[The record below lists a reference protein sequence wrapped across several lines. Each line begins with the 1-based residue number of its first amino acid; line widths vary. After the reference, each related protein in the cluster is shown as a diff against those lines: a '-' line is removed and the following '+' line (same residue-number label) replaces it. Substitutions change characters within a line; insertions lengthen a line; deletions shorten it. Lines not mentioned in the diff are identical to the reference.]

1 LSEQSQW
8 MLMFS
13 LGPVQPWIEQARK
26 ARDLWLGSLL
36 LSTLMEAA
44 MAGIQGEFVFPTVRT
59 VGKTPDIPNKY
70 VALFNS
76 AREAEEAA
84 GISTRHMKKYWEG
97 ICQDVLDHIVQ
108 KHGDQKTMEIWQR
121 QTQFER
127 LFEIYW
133 AITPDPLST
142 YEEWLGRAE
151 QMLGARKRL
160 RNFQAQN
167 EPGEKSAISGE
178 REVLHWQQADGA
190 SMKQFWIDMAAGRPR
205 DIDATGGERL
215 DSIDVIKRFA
225 TIAEAIKQKR
235 AFPSTSSIAT
245 APFVEQLLTHV
256 PAASLP
262 ETTQRWDSVLDRW
275 NTATQVS
282 SLRKPAEATED
293 IPFLAYLGEQAAFS
307 ARKWLLRLD
316 GDLYFPAIF
325 APRRMEKDYEITD
338 QRVVERGKEALRRLR
353 NTVSEMDIA
362 RPTPYYGVIQM
373 DGDHMGKLLGTAN
386 GKEKHKQISQ
396 ALSTFAH
403 TVALPLV
410 EDAYPARLI
419 YAGGDDVLAFAP
431 LARERREADQPA
443 TILELV
449 EMLQTRYTNIVSA
462 VLPPSHKGTER
473 RRATAS
479 TGIAI
484 AHHYTSLSYVLRS
497 ARAAEQAAK
506 RRYGRNAL
514 VVTLLRRSGEQTQ
527 VGCHWHYPQ
536 VTDPDGQPIRLFMC
550 FYTLFKKDIL
560 SPKCVHLLLAE
571 APALVG
577 LPDEAQVSEVKRIL
591 LRQLDLCG
599 QSDEEKAK
607 LKKDM
612 GEQAGRLVALA
623 RAMDQGT
630 DRHHLALDLHVPR
643 RRYGLVEVS
652 GWLLVMTFLA
662 RKDQDWE

>member
-1 LSEQSQW
+1 LSEVSQW

-13 LGPVQPWIEQARK
+13 LGPVQPLIEQARK
-26 ARDLWLGSLL
+26 ARDLWVGSLL

-44 MAGIQGEFVFPTVRT
+44 MEGIGGEFVFPAVRK
-59 VGKTPDIPNKY
+59 VGRTPDIPNKY

-76 AREAEEAA
+76 AQEAEAA
-84 GISTRHMKKYWEG
+84 AAISTGNIKKRWES
-97 ICQDVLDHIVQ
+97 ICQKVLDAIVR
-108 KHGDQKTMEIWQR
+108 KHSDPKTLEIWQR
-121 QTQFER
+121 QTHVDR

-133 AITPDPLST
+133 AITPNPAST
-142 YEEWLGRAE
+142 YEEWLRRAE

-160 RNFQAQN
+160 RDFQAQD

-178 REVLHWQQADGA
+178 REILHWQSSD
-190 SMKQFWIDMAAGRPR
+190 SESVKQFWIKMATDRSPR
-205 DIDATGGERL
+205 DIDTTGSERL

-225 TIAEAIKQKR
+225 TIARAITQKR

-245 APFVEQLLTHV
+245 ASFVERLLTFV
-256 PAASLP
+256 PGASQPGAAQHW
-262 ETTQRWDSVLDRW
+262 EKVMRRWQ
-275 NTATQVS
+275 TPTQVS
-282 SLRKPAEATED
+282 SLLKPADAADD
-293 IPFLAYLGEQAAFS
+293 IPFLSALSKQAAFS
-307 ARKWLLRLD
+307 GRNGLLRLD

-325 APRRMEKDYEITD
+325 APRRMEKDYAVTD
-338 QRVVERGKEALRRLR
+338 NLVIEHGKAALRDLR
-353 NTVSEMDIA
+353 NMVTDMDIA

-373 DGDHMGKLLGTAN
+373 DGDHMGKLLGTAHD
-386 GKEKHKQISQ
+386 KEQHKEISQ
-396 ALSTFAH
+396 ALSHFAH
-403 TVALPLV
+403 DIALPLV

-449 EMLQTRYTNIVSA
+449 EMLQARYTRTVAA
-462 VLPPSHKGTER
+462 VLPHLQEER
-473 RRATAS
+473 EVTAS

-506 RRYGRNAL
+506 KRYGRNAL

-536 VTDPDGQPIRLFMC
+536 VSDPDGQPIRLFMR
-550 FYTLFKKDIL
+550 FFTLFKRGML
-560 SPKCVHLLLAE
+560 SPTCVHLLLAE

-577 LPDEAQVSEVKRIL
+577 LPAQAQVSEIRRIL
-591 LRQLDLCG
+591 LRQLDLAG
-599 QSDEEKAK
+599 RSEQEKAK
-607 LKKDM
+607 LTQEM

-623 RAMDQGT
+623 TAMDQGAQGE
-630 DRHHLALDLHVPR
+630 HLALELHVPR
-643 RRYGLVEVS
+643 RRSGLVEVS

-662 RKDQDWE
+662 RKDQDQE

>member
-1 LSEQSQW
+1 

-13 LGPVQPWIEQARK
+13 LGPVQPLIEQARK

-44 MAGIQGEFVFPTVRT
+44 MAEIQGEFVFPTVRT
-59 VGKTPDIPNKY
+59 VGRTPDIPNKY

-76 AREAEEAA
+76 ALEAETAA
-84 GISTRHMKKYWEG
+84 GISARKMKECWES
-97 ICQDVLDHIVQ
+97 ICKEVLNHIVWP
-108 KHGDQKTMEIWQR
+108 HSDPETIEIWQR
-121 QTQFER
+121 QTDFAR

-142 YEEWLGRAE
+142 YREWLGRAE
-151 QMLGARKRL
+151 HMLGARKRL

-178 REVLHWQQADGA
+178 REVLRRQQADGE
-190 SMKQFWIDMAAGRPR
+190 SVKQFWIDMTAERSPR
-205 DIDATGGERL
+205 DIDKTGGERL
-215 DSIDVIKRFA
+215 DAIDVIKRFA
-225 TIAEAIKQKR
+225 TVAGAIKQKR

-245 APFVEQLLTHV
+245 ASFVEQLLTVV
-256 PAASLP
+256 PATSQP
-262 ETTQRWDSVLDRW
+262 ETARRWDSVLSRW
-275 NTATQVS
+275 YTATQVP
-282 SLRKPAEATED
+282 SLRKPEEAAED
-293 IPFLAYLGEQAAFS
+293 IPFLSALGKQAAFS
-307 ARKWLLRLD
+307 ERKWLLRLD

-325 APRRMEKDYEITD
+325 APRRMEKDYAVTD
-338 QRVVERGKEALRRLR
+338 QQVVERGKAALRALR
-353 NTVSEMDIA
+353 NIATDMDIA

-373 DGDHMGKLLGTAN
+373 DGDHMGKLLGAAG
-386 GKEKHKQISQ
+386 GKEKHKEISQ
-396 ALSTFAH
+396 ALSNFAH
-403 TVALPLV
+403 NVALPLV

-431 LARERREADQPA
+431 LARDRWEAGQPA

-449 EMLQTRYTNIVSA
+449 ETLQTRYTRIVSA
-462 VLPPSHKGTER
+462 ALPHPQEGQGEGE
-473 RRATAS
+473 ATAS

-484 AHHYTSLSYVLRS
+484 AHHYTSLSYILRS

-506 RRYGRNAL
+506 KLYGRNAL

-536 VTDPDGQPIRLFMC
+536 VTDPGGQPIRLFMH
-550 FYTLFKKDIL
+550 FYTLFKQDIL

-571 APALVG
+571 ASALVG
-577 LPDEAQVSEVKRIL
+577 LPDEAQASEIRRIL
-591 LRQLDLCG
+591 LRQLDLSG
-599 QSDEEKAK
+599 RSEEEKTG
-607 LKKDM
+607 LKQDM
-612 GEQAGRLVALA
+612 GELARRLVALA
-623 RAMDQGT
+623 TAMDEGAERQ
-630 DRHHLALDLHVPR
+630 HLALDLHVSR

-662 RKDQDWE
+662 RKDQDQE